1 MRIHSLVTIF
11 AVILFVLSG
20 TTPVKAAK
28 SALSLARVPHIH
40 VMVIDPVD
48 PEKLLIATTKGL
60 YRVGRDGILH
70 PLLDDKHEVAG
81 FLISADGRRLL
92 ATGKKAGRGFGVMQS
107 TNGGRSWYQRGI
119 GKTPK
124 FAMRELVNTDRHFKR
139 LYAVSKV
146 LAKSTDGGKSWNQIG
161 PLPPGLIG
169 LTVQGPGHDTL
180 LAATAKGPRES
191 VDGGVIWT
199 PVKAG
204 TEGRPASMIGRGA
217 SGDVFTFVVRDG
229 LYVRRGGGHK
239 WSRVTPAKAFDGAI
253 IRLVSDG
260 KSQRRL
266 IVLTQ
271 YMKILESR
279 DGGRSWKKF
288 RR

>member
-1 MRIHSLVTIF
+1 MQIRALTIHF
-11 AVILFVLSG
+11 AVMLFVLAGAPSIS
-20 TTPVKAAK
+20 AAK

-70 PLLDDKHEVAG
+70 ALLDDKHEVAG
-81 FLISADGRRLL
+81 FLISADGQRLL

-107 TNGGRSWYQRGI
+107 TNGGHSWYQRGI
-119 GKTPK
+119 GLTPK

-146 LAKSTDGGKSWNQIG
+146 LAKSSDGGKSWTQIG
-161 PLPPGLIG
+161 PLPVGLIG
-169 LTVQGPGHDTL
+169 LTAQGPGHDTL

-199 PVKAG
+199 PIKAG

-217 SGDVFTFVVRDG
+217 GGDVFTFVVKDG
-229 LYVRRGGGHK
+229 LYVRRGGGHQ
-239 WSRVTPAKAFDGAI
+239 WFRVAPARAFDGAL

-260 KSQRRL
+260 KSRRRL

-279 DGGRSWKKF
+279 DGGRTWRKF